1 MKKNAFILLLLMS
14 GLYFVSFFQRVA
26 VPGTIFNEIQKDFA
40 ATASAVTALGAIYLL
55 VYAGLQP
62 FVGMLAD
69 RFGGVKITLISGL
82 FLCLGS
88 VIFPLSGNL
97 WTLYIS
103 RIMVGIGASGMYLCI
118 IKETDSLFSQKFFA
132 HLLGFFCII
141 GYGGGLFGTSPFRK
155 IVDAMGWRSGLL
167 LVAGISVIFLVLIYF
182 AGRAFMGKITIISE
196 KPVLDKTRQIIM
208 NSKAYPLLIAGMIN
222 FSIYFSIQ
230 ATIGPKFVGDFL
242 KLDSVQSTNY
252 TFVMMLFT
260 MAMMFISGNLSRMLG
275 NKRKP
280 FLIFGSVNTM
290 LSVIILLAATLFK
303 LNSTCILIAYMM
315 LAVSGGLTPVTVA
328 FVKEL
333 NPRDVAAMSVGLQ
346 NTLSYVA
353 VAGSAYLI
361 GLIMDIFKN
370 KTFASA
376 GVVIYPAETYLTI
389 FVVMLLFSIISCFSS
404 ICSTETNGK
413 YIYGS

>member
-132 HLLGFFCII
+132 PLLGFFCII